1 MHSNDPERLD
11 TKGAGIEEALGR
23 LGTPIMEAQARQL
36 AALEDCACKEGMFA
50 LAATRRQ
57 LVAGTGLVAAVGMAT
72 ALPRAAAA
80 KAPPGAI
87 DSTCRCSY
95 SNSPTR

>member
-11 TKGAGIEEALGR
+11 TKARAIEEALGR
-23 LGTPIMEAQARQL
+23 LGTPIMEARARQL

-57 LVAGTGLVAAVGMAT
+57 LVAGLTP
-72 ALPRAAAA
+72 PRS
-80 KAPPGAI
+80 KAG
-87 DSTCRCSY
+87 
-95 SNSPTR
+95 